1 MLVLASRQNR
11 LCIKSIDD
19 DVYEKKLY
27 HLDPV
32 PDFDKVIAS
41 YHTPTFQDMLS
52 SYSEVG
58 VQGDYEAWRTG
69 RIVCVTRAGWLRVA
83 VVDKLNRELTY
94 YWFKSNNPKHVIM
107 TDISTLQDILVNPRA
122 VTRVCFH
129 CVARAEAS
137 YSDTEP
143 LSQRRKRLRASAS
156 A

>member
-1 MLVLASRQNR
+1 MLVLASRKNR

-19 DVYEKKLY
+19 DVHEKKLDI
-27 HLDPV
+27 DPV
-32 PDFDKVIAS
+32 PDFDAVIAS
-41 YHTPTFQDMLS
+41 YDTPTLQHMLS

-58 VQGDYEAWRTG
+58 VQGDDEAWRTG

-94 YWFKSNNPKHVIM
+94 YWFKSNNPKHVII